1 VWPAKSQ
8 DIPDEDP
15 RFLVAYLPL
24 EFAAEGKIEQDR
36 KASEDL
42 TKYGDRPR
50 RFRNGLGLA
59 IPEKKQIEA
68 LRRTIRYL
76 LAIDRV
82 EAKKQQLRLTKD
94 QLDQLKE
101 RKRTE

>member
-1 VWPAKSQ
+1 MIKEMLDARLAGHHTAIVWPAKSQ

-24 EFAAEGKIEQDR
+24 EFAAEGKAEQER
-36 KASEDL
+36 QAKEYL

-68 LRRTIRYL
+68 LRRAVRYL
-76 LAIDRV
+76 LALSLIHLGR
-82 EAKKQQLRLTKD
+82 
-94 QLDQLKE
+94 
-101 RKRTE
+101 